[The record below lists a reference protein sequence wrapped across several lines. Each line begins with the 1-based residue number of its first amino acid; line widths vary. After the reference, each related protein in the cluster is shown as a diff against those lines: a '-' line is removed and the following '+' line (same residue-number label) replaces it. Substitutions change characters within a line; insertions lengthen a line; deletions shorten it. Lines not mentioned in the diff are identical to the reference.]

1 MGLSP
6 HLAVTLFCFLICT
19 GNGIHGC
26 NDSPLREIINTL
38 NQVTEK
44 GTPCTEMFVPDVLT
58 ATRNTTENELICRA
72 SRVLRKF
79 YFPRD
84 VPPCL
89 KNKSGVLGELRKLCR
104 GVSGLNSLRSCT
116 VNESTLTTLKDF
128 LESLKSI
135 LRGKYL
141 QSCTSMS

>member
-44 GTPCTEMFVPDVLT
+44 GV
-58 ATRNTTENELICRA
+58 
-72 SRVLRKF
+72 
-79 YFPRD
+79 
-84 VPPCL
+84 
-89 KNKSGVLGELRKLCR
+89 
-104 GVSGLNSLRSCT
+104 
-116 VNESTLTTLKDF
+116 STLSSTISPDTQVM
-128 LESLKSI
+128 
-135 LRGKYL
+135 LRAGL
-141 QSCTSMS
+141 GSEG

>member
-38 NQVTEK
+38 NQV
-44 GTPCTEMFVPDVLT
+44 
-58 ATRNTTENELICRA
+58 NTTENELICRA

-141 QSCTSMS
+141 TEKGTPCTEMFVPDVLTATRQSCTSMS

>member
-58 ATRNTTENELICRA
+58 ATR
-72 SRVLRKF
+72 
-79 YFPRD
+79 
-84 VPPCL
+84 
-89 KNKSGVLGELRKLCR
+89 
-104 GVSGLNSLRSCT
+104 RSCT

>member
-6 HLAVTLFCFLICT
+6 HLAVALFCFLVCT
-19 GNGIHGC
+19 GNRIHGC
-26 NDSPLREIINTL
+26 KDSPLREIINSL

-72 SRVLRKF
+72 SRVLCKF
-79 YFPRD
+79 YFQRE

-89 KNKSGVLGELRKLCR
+89 KNKSGELRKLCR
-104 GVSGLNSLRSCT
+104 GVSSLHSLKSCT
-116 VNESTLTTLKDF
+116 MNESTLTTLRDF